1 MDCQGLHR
9 QRYRNIS
16 RFIFIVVQ
24 ENVLN
29 VLVMYSN
36 VRYVI
41 KFSTFFISFV
51 GVVLVLLTH
60 FYRTVGFVVSF
71 SMFFAREGV

>member
-16 RFIFIVVQ
+16 KFIFIVVQ

-36 VRYVI
+36 VRYGI
-41 KFSTFFISFV
+41 TISTFFISFV
-51 GVVLVLLTH
+51 GDVLVPLTQ
-60 FYRTVGFVVSF
+60 FYRTVGFVESF